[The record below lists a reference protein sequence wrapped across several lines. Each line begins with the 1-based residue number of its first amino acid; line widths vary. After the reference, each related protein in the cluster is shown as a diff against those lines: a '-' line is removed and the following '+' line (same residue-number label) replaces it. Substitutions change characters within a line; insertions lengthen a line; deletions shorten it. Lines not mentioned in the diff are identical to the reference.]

1 MDELYND
8 ADTDLIDR
16 HLTGRATDSE
26 QQEIKKRME
35 TDPSFREKYRDTE
48 RVKQLVV
55 AHERQQ
61 VWKKLAAEEKQFQAS
76 GRAGSSAP
84 RFVYYAAAAL
94 VVVAMGISWYWLKP
108 DANSQLMAE
117 YYQPYDELSFPKSR
131 GGGELEAAVQQ
142 AVELYHEK
150 RYDEVIQLL
159 TDLDGKDDRAYFV
172 LGLAQIGAGQYERA
186 LANFNQVSEQ
196 FDQPDV
202 YHWYKG
208 LVLLQLGKVEECKT
222 EIRKIKTQKF
232 PTKSILGSIK
242 E

>member
-16 HLTGRATDSE
+16 HFTGRATDSE

-35 TDPSFREKYRDTE
+35 TDSSFREKYRDTE
-48 RVKQLVV
+48 RVKQLVL

-61 VWKKLAAEEKQFQAS
+61 VWKKLASEEKQFQA
-76 GRAGSSAP
+76 GGHAGSRVP

-108 DANSQLMAE
+108 DANSQLVAE
-117 YYQPYDELSFPKSR
+117 YYQPYDELGFPKSR

-159 TDLDGKDDRAYFV
+159 TDLDGKDDRAFFV
-172 LGLAQIGAGQYERA
+172 LGLAQIGQGQYERA
-186 LANFNQVSEQ
+186 LENFNQVSEQ

-208 LVLLQLGKVEECKT
+208 LVLLQLGKVEECKR
-222 EIRKIKTQKF
+222 ELAKIESDRF
-232 PTKSILGSIK
+232 PVVALMQAMQ
-242 E
+242 

>member
-16 HLTGRATDSE
+16 HFTGRATDSE

-35 TDPSFREKYRDTE
+35 TDSSFREKYRDTE
-48 RVKQLVV
+48 RVKQLVL

-76 GRAGSSAP
+76 GSAGSSVP

-108 DANSQLMAE
+108 DANSQLVAE
-117 YYQPYDELSFPKSR
+117 YYQPYDELGFPKSR

-159 TDLDGKDDRAYFV
+159 TDLDGKDDRAFFV
-172 LGLAQIGAGQYERA
+172 LGLAQIGQGQYERA
-186 LANFNQVSEQ
+186 LENFNQVSPQ

-222 EIRKIKTQKF
+222 ELSKIESDRF
-232 PTKSILGSIK
+232 PVVALLQAM